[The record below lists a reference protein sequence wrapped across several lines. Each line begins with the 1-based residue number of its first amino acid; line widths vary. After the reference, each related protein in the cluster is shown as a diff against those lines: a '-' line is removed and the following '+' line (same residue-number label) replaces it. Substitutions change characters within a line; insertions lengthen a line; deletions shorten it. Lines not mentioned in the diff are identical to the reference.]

1 MGSERGEGA
10 WDELIAQGSLEE
22 GTSGDLG
29 SEDQTLGML
38 GALFPREMAW
48 HAQPSGETSSRDWP
62 PSSAR
67 GSGRTVDPGLALPEQ
82 GALIT
87 ETGLSCNQPKGESTS
102 PHQGCPPPH
111 QKEL

>member
-10 WDELIAQGSLEE
+10 WDELIAWGSLEE

-29 SEDQTLGML
+29 SEDETLGML
-38 GALFPREMAW
+38 GALFPREMGW
-48 HAQPSGETSSRDWP
+48 QAQSSGETSSRDWP

-67 GSGRTVDPGLALPEQ
+67 SSGRTVDPGLALPVQ

-87 ETGLSCNQPKGESTS
+87 ETGLSCNQPKVESTS
-102 PHQGCPPPH
+102 PHQGCPAPH